1 MAASSGRR
9 GFLAGITRNIVLL
22 GLVSLCTDLGSQMIT
37 PVLPLFLTS
46 VLGAGAAAVGIV
58 EGAAQAAVSLLNV
71 VSGYISDKVGKRKP
85 LIFAGYSLSS
95 LAKPLFAFAQSW
107 PFVLIVRVSDR
118 VGKGIRGAPRDAVVA
133 ESCDVSVRGK
143 AFGLQRMMDGLG
155 SVLGA
160 CLALLLLGALGYRKL
175 FLIAFI
181 PGILSV
187 LLILLVR
194 ETGKGANANAPAPK
208 LAFRSLSGN
217 LRLYIIIAAIF
228 ALADFGYAFLI
239 LKAKSLG
246 LSDSAAILLY
256 ILYFL
261 AYTVCATPTGALSDR
276 IGRKPVIMAGYLLF
290 AACALGLALSHGIVS
305 LVIFFMLYGV
315 YNAFI
320 DGTQRAFVVD
330 LAPANVKATALGAF
344 NTAVGIVAMPAG
356 FIAGTLWDRMSPAAT
371 FTYGLCLA
379 LVSVALFHLV
389 KEKP

>member
-85 LIFAGYSLSS
+85 LIFVGYSLSS

-118 VGKGIRGAPRDAVVA
+118 VGKGIRGAPRDAIVA

-160 CLALLLLGALGYRKL
+160 CFALLLLGALGYRKL
-175 FLIAFI
+175 FLVAFI

-261 AYTVCATPTGALSDR
+261 AYTLCATPTGALSDR

-290 AACALGLALSHGIVS
+290 AACALGLALSHGIIS
-305 LVIFFMLYGV
+305 LVILFLLYGV

-344 NTAVGIVAMPAG
+344 NTAVGIVALPVG
-356 FIAGTLWDRMSPAAT
+356 FIAGTLWDRMSPATT
-371 FTYGLCLA
+371 FTYGMCLA
-379 LVSVALFHLV
+379 LVSVALFNLV

>member
-1 MAASSGRR
+1 MAAPSGRR
-9 GFLAGITRNIVLL
+9 GLLAGITRNIVLL
-22 GLVSLCTDLGSQMIT
+22 GFVSLFTDLGSQMIT
-37 PVLPLFLTS
+37 PVLPLYLTS

-58 EGAAQAAVSLLNV
+58 EGAAEAAVSLLKV
-71 VSGYISDKVGKRKP
+71 VSGYISDKVGRRKP

-95 LAKPLFAFAQSW
+95 LAKPLFAFAASW
-107 PFVLIVRVSDR
+107 PFVLLVRVTDR
-118 VGKGIRGAPRDAVVA
+118 VGKGVRNAPRDAIVA
-133 ESCDVSVRGK
+133 ESCDPSVRGK
-143 AFGLQRMMDGLG
+143 AYGFHRMMDGLG

-181 PGILSV
+181 PGVLSV

-194 ETGKGANANAPAPK
+194 ETGKGANANAPAPR
-208 LAFRSLSGN
+208 LALRSLPKN
-217 LRLYIIIAAIF
+217 LRLFIIVAALF
-228 ALADFGYAFLI
+228 ELGNFGYAFLI

-246 LSDSAAILLY
+246 LTDSAAILLY

-379 LVSVALFHLV
+379 LVSVALFLLV
-389 KEKP
+389 RMER